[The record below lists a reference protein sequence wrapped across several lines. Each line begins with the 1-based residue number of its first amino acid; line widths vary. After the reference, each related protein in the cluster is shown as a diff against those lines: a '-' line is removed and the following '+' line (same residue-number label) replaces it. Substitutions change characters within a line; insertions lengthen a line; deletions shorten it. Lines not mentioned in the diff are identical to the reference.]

1 MRVCS
6 TIKKCL
12 GFVVPEWQVIPL
24 GEELNEAQANRCAR
38 HTATRPHC
46 AIRKMTLVEIMKMDH
61 QVVARA
67 VLIGVGELPPSGGR
81 AGHRTTAA
89 PSGGHGMRCGR
100 AERRVDQGVS
110 GHVRSA
116 N

>member
-1 MRVCS
+1 
-6 TIKKCL
+6 
-12 GFVVPEWQVIPL
+12 
-24 GEELNEAQANRCAR
+24 
-38 HTATRPHC
+38 
-46 AIRKMTLVEIMKMDH
+46 MTLVEIMKMDH